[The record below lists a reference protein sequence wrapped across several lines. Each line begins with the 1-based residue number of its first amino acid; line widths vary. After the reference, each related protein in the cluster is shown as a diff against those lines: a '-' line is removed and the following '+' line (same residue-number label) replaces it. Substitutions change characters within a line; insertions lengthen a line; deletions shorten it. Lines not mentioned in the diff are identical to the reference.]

1 MTTEGRKGLITS
13 GRAVNAKLDLQMN
26 ELSPLVIGPAITE
39 RVRAETS
46 NQVGWLVDP
55 RRGAVHQRASHVC
68 SNLFVCLQYI
78 VSLLRP
84 PLTVSQLSSALR
96 YYIFIIRATRIGVI
110 HQQVMTMI
118 TIG

>member
-46 NQVGWLVDP
+46 NQVGWLV
-55 RRGAVHQRASHVC
+55 G
-68 SNLFVCLQYI
+68 
-78 VSLLRP
+78 
-84 PLTVSQLSSALR
+84 
-96 YYIFIIRATRIGVI
+96 
-110 HQQVMTMI
+110 
-118 TIG
+118 